1 MNSSF
6 VTELLTL
13 SAISAEFG
21 YLVDHGRAIECA
33 DLFTSDAQ
41 LIFGAGSPKPG
52 TLDGLEAIRAFLS
65 ARQAQSH
72 VITRHLATNFRL
84 EWKGG
89 PEARLESLLT
99 VFRSDDATREP
110 VVSVVADVQEIF
122 TRHQGDTWRIQERL
136 TKPVFVHRVP

>member
-1 MNSSF
+1 MTSSF
-6 VTELLTL
+6 VAELLTL
-13 SAISAEFG
+13 SAMSAEFG

-33 DLFTSDAQ
+33 DLFTADAQ
-41 LIFGAGSPKPG
+41 LIFGEGSPKPG

-65 ARQAQSH
+65 VRQAQMR

-84 EWKGG
+84 EWTGG

-110 VVSVVADVQEIF
+110 VVSVVADVQEVF
-122 TRHQGDTWRIQERL
+122 TRHEGDTWRIQKRL
-136 TKPVFVHRVP
+136 TKPVFIHMLS